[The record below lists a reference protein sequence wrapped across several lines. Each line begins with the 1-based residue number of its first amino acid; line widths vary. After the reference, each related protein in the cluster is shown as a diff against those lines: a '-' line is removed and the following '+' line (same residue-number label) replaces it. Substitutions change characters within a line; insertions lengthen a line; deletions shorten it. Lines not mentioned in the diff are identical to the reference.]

1 MALRSSGS
9 RKLSFEILSKN
20 KYLEGG
26 GPSLIYQSSSDP
38 FQSQNGGNPSRHNRK
53 KKKHKKRKDSTT
65 DLPIIAED
73 LVDKQRGSSGGSV
86 LAESKSENYGSRD
99 NGNVNRIS
107 YVGGGSVVVLEE
119 SVCQNVCGFGELR
132 QRNVNGVVAGGGDDM
147 ETVAA
152 RADESVV
159 EVSSSKE
166 PFPPVAPQSM
176 ANGNVVTTLKTS
188 ESLDW
193 KRVMAEDPNYLYT
206 VDKSPLKY
214 FLDEMHYGNS
224 LRNTTTLGSEKERER
239 VYDTIFR
246 LPWRCEVC
254 SNIIS
259 ANICWILHLLRFISV
274 LVNYHAN
281 KGSDYVLEAPDYKFK
296 WPSAAELCDFGC
308 FLVLACG
315 VIVLGRTDISLIYHM
330 IRGQGTIKLY
340 VVYNVWEI
348 FDKLCQRFGGDVLET
363 LFNSAEG
370 LANCSQE
377 NMGFW
382 IRRFV
387 SDQALTMAFS
397 NILMLKHSQAITLS
411 TCIVAH
417 NNALFALLVSNNF
430 AEIKSNVFKRFSRD
444 NIHSLAYSGNSSVD
458 SGVCSSPSLQSS
470 GMEILLDPCID
481 FHDLYH
487 AHKLKSDD

>member
-176 ANGNVVTTLKTS
+176 ANGNVVNTLKTS
-188 ESLDW
+188 ELLDW

-246 LPWRCEVC
+246 LPWRCEV
-254 SNIIS
+254 
-259 ANICWILHLLRFISV
+259 LISV
-274 LVNYHAN
+274 GFFICFDSFL
-281 KGSDYVLEAPDYKFK
+281 SLLTIMPTRVLITFWRLLTTRQFK

-397 NILMLKHSQAITLS
+397 ILHSFILLAQAITLS

-444 NIHSLAYSGNSSVD
+444 NIHGLAYSDSVERFHI
-458 SGVCSSPSLQSS
+458 SACLLFVLAQN
-470 GMEILLDPCID
+470 ILEAEGPWFESFLFVSHCI
-481 FHDLYH
+481 
-487 AHKLKSDD
+487 KSWYFMF

>member
-1 MALRSSGS
+1 
-9 RKLSFEILSKN
+9 
-20 KYLEGG
+20 
-26 GPSLIYQSSSDP
+26 
-38 FQSQNGGNPSRHNRK
+38 RHNRK

-176 ANGNVVTTLKTS
+176 ANGNVVNTLKTS

-193 KRVMAEDPNYLYT
+193 KRFMAEDPNYLYT

-246 LPWRCEVC
+246 LPWRCEVV
-254 SNIIS
+254 
-259 ANICWILHLLRFISV
+259 IL
-274 LVNYHAN
+274 
-281 KGSDYVLEAPDYKFK
+281 
-296 WPSAAELCDFGC
+296 
-308 FLVLACG
+308 
-315 VIVLGRTDISLIYHM
+315 
-330 IRGQGTIKLY
+330 
-340 VVYNVWEI
+340 
-348 FDKLCQRFGGDVLET
+348 
-363 LFNSAEG
+363 
-370 LANCSQE
+370 
-377 NMGFW
+377 
-382 IRRFV
+382 
-387 SDQALTMAFS
+387 
-397 NILMLKHSQAITLS
+397 
-411 TCIVAH
+411 
-417 NNALFALLVSNNF
+417 ALLF
-430 AEIKSNVFKRFSRD
+430 
-444 NIHSLAYSGNSSVD
+444 
-458 SGVCSSPSLQSS
+458 
-470 GMEILLDPCID
+470 
-481 FHDLYH
+481 
-487 AHKLKSDD
+487 

>member
-73 LVDKQRGSSGGSV
+73 LVDKQHGSSDGSV

-176 ANGNVVTTLKTS
+176 ANGNVVNTLKTS

-193 KRVMAEDPNYLYT
+193 KRVMAEDPNFICCGNVSLRSTLVLVLGLSDLYT

-214 FLDEMHYGNS
+214 FLDEMHNGNS

-246 LPWRCEVC
+246 LPWRCEVV
-254 SNIIS
+254 
-259 ANICWILHLLRFISV
+259 IL
-274 LVNYHAN
+274 
-281 KGSDYVLEAPDYKFK
+281 
-296 WPSAAELCDFGC
+296 
-308 FLVLACG
+308 
-315 VIVLGRTDISLIYHM
+315 
-330 IRGQGTIKLY
+330 
-340 VVYNVWEI
+340 
-348 FDKLCQRFGGDVLET
+348 
-363 LFNSAEG
+363 
-370 LANCSQE
+370 
-377 NMGFW
+377 
-382 IRRFV
+382 
-387 SDQALTMAFS
+387 
-397 NILMLKHSQAITLS
+397 
-411 TCIVAH
+411 
-417 NNALFALLVSNNF
+417 ALLF
-430 AEIKSNVFKRFSRD
+430 
-444 NIHSLAYSGNSSVD
+444 
-458 SGVCSSPSLQSS
+458 
-470 GMEILLDPCID
+470 
-481 FHDLYH
+481 
-487 AHKLKSDD
+487 